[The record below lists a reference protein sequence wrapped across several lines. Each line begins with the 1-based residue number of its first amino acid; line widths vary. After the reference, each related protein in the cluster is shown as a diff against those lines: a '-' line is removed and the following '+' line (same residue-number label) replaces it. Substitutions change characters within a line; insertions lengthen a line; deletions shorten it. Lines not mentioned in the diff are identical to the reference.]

1 MYKSRVYKIW
11 TAAASGA
18 DADVLVW
25 LDVHMKL
32 LRGGPPSTIPNIVE
46 SYTVYMPI
54 TYHKSQIISKGLFGI
69 LGFFQKTN
77 EQIRF

>member
-32 LRGGPPSTIPNIVE
+32 LRGGPTQYN
-46 SYTVYMPI
+46 T
-54 TYHKSQIISKGLFGI
+54 
-69 LGFFQKTN
+69 
-77 EQIRF
+77 